1 MLTWQLAKIKNLFSV
16 CNIFVANAFLQLYNE
31 KRFHKTI
38 SFHLL
43 EVTFM
48 LIKQE
53 IEKANADA
61 KLETQ
66 GEWDMMKF
74 IKLAGI
80 ITATA
85 LLVNTTIADA
95 ATWT

>member
-1 MLTWQLAKIKNLFSV
+1 
-16 CNIFVANAFLQLYNE
+16 
-31 KRFHKTI
+31 
-38 SFHLL
+38 
-43 EVTFM
+43 M

-66 GEWDMMKF
+66 GEWDIMKF

-85 LLVNTTIADA
+85 LLVNTTIADE

>member
-1 MLTWQLAKIKNLFSV
+1 MQHFSRERFFTIV
-16 CNIFVANAFLQLYNE
+16 YR
-31 KRFHKTI
+31 KRFYKMI
-38 SFHLL
+38 SFHLF

-95 ATWT
+95 ARWT

>member
-1 MLTWQLAKIKNLFSV
+1 
-16 CNIFVANAFLQLYNE
+16 
-31 KRFHKTI
+31 
-38 SFHLL
+38 
-43 EVTFM
+43 M

-66 GEWDMMKF
+66 GEWDIMKF

-85 LLVNTTIADA
+85 CLLYTSDA
-95 ATWT
+95 ADE

>member
-1 MLTWQLAKIKNLFSV
+1 
-16 CNIFVANAFLQLYNE
+16 
-31 KRFHKTI
+31 
-38 SFHLL
+38 
-43 EVTFM
+43 M

-61 KLETQ
+61 KLEDTRWS
-66 GEWDMMKF
+66 GDIMKF
-74 IKLAGI
+74 IIKLAGI

-95 ATWT
+95 ATDITAGVCHTVPESKLDQAYDSQ

>member
-1 MLTWQLAKIKNLFSV
+1 M
-16 CNIFVANAFLQLYNE
+16 
-31 KRFHKTI
+31 I
-38 SFHLL
+38 SFHLF

-95 ATWT
+95 AHGHNSREFVIMFLESELIKLTIDSGRRHAKSSCNIS

>member
-1 MLTWQLAKIKNLFSV
+1 
-16 CNIFVANAFLQLYNE
+16 
-31 KRFHKTI
+31 
-38 SFHLL
+38 
-43 EVTFM
+43 M

-61 KLETQ
+61 ILETQ
-66 GEWDMMKF
+66 GEWDIMKF

>member
-1 MLTWQLAKIKNLFSV
+1 M
-16 CNIFVANAFLQLYNE
+16 
-31 KRFHKTI
+31 I
-38 SFHLL
+38 SFHLF

-66 GEWDMMKF
+66 GE
-74 IKLAGI
+74 
-80 ITATA
+80 
-85 LLVNTTIADA
+85 
-95 ATWT
+95 